1 MGCFCLGL
9 RSLICGDTNDGS
21 GWDKKLW
28 DSYFEADQANISLPV
43 PVRVMGLWPWAQR
56 FVLRWKVIG

>member
-1 MGCFCLGL
+1 MGQLL
-9 RSLICGDTNDGS
+9 
-21 GWDKKLW
+21 
-28 DSYFEADQANISLPV
+28 YFEADQANISLPV